1 MVVALGLDWEMA
13 ALGVGTRFDRLKVEE
28 DIMFPLCLFVFFFF
42 RFIIV
47 VYGEEFQSNK
57 CV

>member
-42 RFIIV
+42 SI
-47 VYGEEFQSNK
+47 YNCGLW
-57 CV
+57 